1 MNIKHM
7 VVAILAIGISANAFA
22 EEKKN
27 EISAFVYANQQLDP
41 SGQDPMLTVY
51 ASWGRYLTQRIALTV
66 SGNVTGSNNFSQGS
80 VGVGGKYYFKVG
92 QKGDFVPFVTAEL
105 QVGGGGTDT
114 ADWTSYNIAAGG
126 GASYFVGETTSIDGR
141 IVYQLGSQTTTT
153 TTQQAYLCGFGTAVC
168 YRTVDVTST
177 SSTSAM
183 LLTVGLTQR
192 F

>member
-1 MNIKHM
+1 MKIKYI
-7 VVAILAIGISANAFA
+7 VAAILAIGLSANAFA

-51 ASWGRYLTQRIALTV
+51 ASWGRYLTERIALTV
-66 SGNVTGSNNFSQGS
+66 SGNITGSNNFSQGS

-105 QVGGGGTDT
+105 QVGMGGTDT
-114 ADWTSYNIAAGG
+114 ADWTLYNIAAGG

-141 IVYQLGSQTTTT
+141 IVYQLGSQSTTTS
-153 TTQQAYLCGFGTAVC
+153 TTQAYACGFSVC
-168 YRTVDVTST
+168 YRYVDVTST

-183 LLTVGLTQR
+183 VFTVGLTQR